1 MSVNNIKVQDTE
13 NTNEWINWIEEAI
26 DKENLNYYEYKQFN
40 NFREIGFG
48 NFGKVYRVSWKNLE
62 KNFAI
67 KSFFN
72 INIITI
78 KEIVRELKIQR
89 KIDFHDNIIR
99 CYGITKFESENHD
112 NNINYMLVMEY
123 ADSGNLQNYLKYNF
137 SKLTWDDKYLMAY
150 QLACAVSCLHNEG
163 IVHRDLHSGNILV
176 HQHSIKLADFGL
188 SRRIGESSNSSNF
201 QSKLFGMVPYVD
213 PICFNNNQSTQ
224 TYSLNEKS
232 DVYSIGVLLWEIS
245 SGQLPFYIEGEQYDV
260 SLALEIGQGL
270 RETIIPD
277 TPEDYVKIYT
287 RCWGGKPDNRP
298 TIYQVVDWLKEI
310 ITKTD
315 VKAEILQSSSKRELN
330 LSNAEVPL
338 STSNSESQGEL
349 SQPIQNFNK
358 MSTEVINT
366 TSLSNESQKDLLL
379 EKDFNKI
386 VDEINDF
393 IIELLNK
400 GIEGELVK
408 DQVIEYLSS
417 NYNTNSQEIFDW
429 LSNNQINSNS
439 VFLLGYFNYNGI
451 ETNENNEK
459 AFNLFL
465 NASAKYHT
473 LAQYFVAY
481 CYQNGFGTIKN
492 DKLAFKYFE
501 KVADKNYAMGQLEVG
516 YFYDNGIGIKKDL
529 KKAFIWFEKA
539 VNNGNIMAK
548 CNLGLYY
555 KNGKGIE
562 KNYNKAFEL
571 FKQSAEEDYLYGI
584 TMLAY
589 CYSYGIGTK
598 PNKQKAFELYE
609 KSANLGSKVAQYNVA
624 NMYEFGDGIIKDID
638 KSIYWYEKS
647 SKQGYQNAKNRLE
660 TLQKS

>member
-1 MSVNNIKVQDTE
+1 MF
-13 NTNEWINWIEEAI
+13 
-26 DKENLNYYEYKQFN
+26 FN
-40 NFREIGFG
+40 NYFCL
-48 NFGKVYRVSWKNLE
+48 SL
-62 KNFAI
+62 
-67 KSFFN
+67 
-72 INIITI
+72 
-78 KEIVRELKIQR
+78 
-89 KIDFHDNIIR
+89 
-99 CYGITKFESENHD
+99 ENHD

-176 HQHSIKLADFGL
+176 HQHSIKLADF
-188 SRRIGESSNSSNF
+188 
-201 QSKLFGMVPYVD
+201 
-213 PICFNNNQSTQ
+213 
-224 TYSLNEKS
+224 
-232 DVYSIGVLLWEIS
+232 
-245 SGQLPFYIEGEQYDV
+245 GEQYDV

-555 KNGKGIE
+555 KNGKDRV
-562 KNYNKAFEL
+562 K
-571 FKQSAEEDYLYGI
+571 
-584 TMLAY
+584 
-589 CYSYGIGTK
+589 
-598 PNKQKAFELYE
+598 
-609 KSANLGSKVAQYNVA
+609 
-624 NMYEFGDGIIKDID
+624 
-638 KSIYWYEKS
+638 
-647 SKQGYQNAKNRLE
+647 
-660 TLQKS
+660 